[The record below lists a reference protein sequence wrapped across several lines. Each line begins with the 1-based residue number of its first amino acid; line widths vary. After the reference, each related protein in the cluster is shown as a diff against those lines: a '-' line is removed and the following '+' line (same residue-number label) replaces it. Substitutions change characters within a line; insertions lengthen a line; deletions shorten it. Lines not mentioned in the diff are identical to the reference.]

1 MPSSYT
7 PDVIAILTANGC
19 SHIRAGRQPIW
30 YSPKSNCN
38 FPVPTHIKSRHT
50 ANQIMKQAGI
60 AHKF

>member
-7 PDVIAILTANGC
+7 PDVIAIPRANGC
-19 SHIRAGRQPIW
+19 SYVRIGRHPIW

-38 FPVPTHIKSRHT
+38 FPVPTHIRHT

-60 AHKF
+60 EHS